1 MANWIEGKVMA
12 VTHFTDHLF
21 SLTVQAEVAPF
32 IPGQFTKL
40 AMHIDGQRFAR
51 AYSYV
56 NAPRDRNL
64 EFYIARVEK
73 GKLTP
78 QLQQLQTN
86 DPILLTHS
94 AVGYF
99 TLKEVPDSKILWLL
113 ATGTGIAPYLS
124 MLQQGDN
131 LSRFDKIVLVHAVR
145 YRQDLNYLPLMKQLK
160 IRFSAKLYVQPIIS
174 REHVSGTLHGR
185 IPELIKN
192 GALENAVN
200 LPINAKQSHVMLCGN
215 PDMITETQNLL
226 KNDKHMNKNLRRT
239 PGQFTSELYW

>member
-1 MANWIEGKVMA
+1 MADWIEGKVIA
-12 VTHFTDHLF
+12 ITHFTAHLF
-21 SLTVQAEVAPF
+21 SLTVQADIAPF

-64 EFYIARVEK
+64 EFYIVKVEK
-73 GKLTP
+73 GKLTSQLH
-78 QLQQLQTN
+78 QLQAN
-86 DPILLTHS
+86 DSIMLTRN
-94 AVGYF
+94 ATGYF
-99 TLKEVPDSKILWLL
+99 TLTEVPDSKILWLL

-145 YRQDLNYLPLMKQLK
+145 YMQDLSYLALMEQLK
-160 IRFSAKLYVQPIIS
+160 NRFAAQLYIQPIVS
-174 REHVSGTLHGR
+174 RELVSGALHGR
-185 IPELIKN
+185 IPELIQN
-192 GALENAVN
+192 GALEDAIN
-200 LPINAKQSHVMLCGN
+200 LPLNAKQSHVMLCGN
-215 PDMITETQNLL
+215 PDMITEAQAVLRN
-226 KNDKHMNKNLRRT
+226 NKHMNKNLRRT